1 LEAGF
6 CPALASSGPVCP
18 RIAPLLAHCLAARP
32 LPAAY
37 GLGDGAKPPENRQNS
52 PVAALRQAW
61 QDGAAMN
68 ESEKQFS
75 FTRAALS
82 TGGRAKSNVL
92 SIILISYQYQLC
104 VADFPL
110 EQRSC

>member
-1 LEAGF
+1 M
-6 CPALASSGPVCP
+6 
-18 RIAPLLAHCLAARP
+18 
-32 LPAAY
+32 
-37 GLGDGAKPPENRQNS
+37 D
-52 PVAALRQAW
+52 
-61 QDGAAMN
+61 

-92 SIILISYQYQLC
+92 SIILVSYQYQLC